1 MEQVQILQ
9 EKINVQRK
17 EILQIADHVDYL
29 QKLVKSLGG
38 EDNYYQEDGRYDMF
52 NAEQALNN
60 YHKEQ
65 QEIVKLS
72 QRNFDVFHY

>member
-1 MEQVQILQ
+1 MEQIQMLQ
-9 EKINVQRK
+9 EKINVEVKSR
-17 EILQIADHVDYL
+17 LRIADHVDYL

-65 QEIVKLS
+65 QEIVKLT